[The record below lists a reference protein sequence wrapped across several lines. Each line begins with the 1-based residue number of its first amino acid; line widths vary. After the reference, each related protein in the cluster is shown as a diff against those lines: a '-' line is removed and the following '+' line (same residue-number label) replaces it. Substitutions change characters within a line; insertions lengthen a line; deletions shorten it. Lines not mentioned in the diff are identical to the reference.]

1 MAYYHY
7 QCQYCLCTTYLYD
20 DGKDD
25 GIIRVGAFDDCGC
38 HSEDNSP
45 DNENENFYDD
55 DDD

>member
-20 DGKDD
+20 DGVDD
-25 GIIRVGAFDDCGC
+25 GIEQTGAFDDCGC
-38 HSEDNSP
+38 HSEDNSL
-45 DNENENFYDD
+45 DNEEEDFYDD

>member
-25 GIIRVGAFDDCGC
+25 GIVRVSTFDDCGC
-38 HSEDNSP
+38 HNKNYSSHNEDE
-45 DNENENFYDD
+45 DFYNEYY
-55 DDD
+55 

>member
-1 MAYYHY
+1 MGYYHY

-25 GIIRVGAFDDCGC
+25 GIVRVGAFDDCGC
-38 HSEDNSP
+38 HSEDNSSY
-45 DNENENFYDD
+45 NENEDFYDD